1 MNRLNRYSQWT
12 LILMVLP
19 FAAAHAEPWGDT
31 ASGVIVGGAVG
42 GLVAGVPGAAVG
54 VVLGGLTGAGADNEA
69 RQERQEA
76 IRSSDYMDQ
85 AEWERE
91 RRKRN
96 QQLADLRRESW
107 DADNNPQ
114 PTIKV
119 ASLNSSV
126 PVPSSDVALITDT
139 QRSLIKMGYDPGE
152 LGTLTRQSVAVIK
165 LYQAEHDLLETG
177 RPSQAL
183 LQHMRQHGG

>member
-1 MNRLNRYSQWT
+1 MSSLKRVSQSLLLLT
-12 LILMVLP
+12 LLP
-19 FAAAHAEPWGDT
+19 VAAAQAEPWGST
-31 ASGVIVGGAVG
+31 AGGVVVGGTVG
-42 GLVAGVPGAAVG
+42 GLVAGAPGAAVG
-54 VVLGGLTGAGADNEA
+54 VVLGGLTGAGADKEA
-69 RQERQEA
+69 RQEQQDA
-76 IRSSDYMDQ
+76 IRSSNYMDQ

-96 QQLADLRRESW
+96 QQLADLRQESW
-107 DADNNPQ
+107 DADNNAQ

-119 ASLNSSV
+119 VSLDSSV
-126 PVPSSDVALITDT
+126 AVPASDVTLITDT

-165 LYQAEHDLLETG
+165 LYQAEHNLLETG

-183 LQHMRQHGG
+183 LAHMRQHGG

>member
-1 MNRLNRYSQWT
+1 MKRLKWGSRG
-12 LILMVLP
+12 LLLLALP
-19 FAAAHAEPWGDT
+19 FAAAQAEPWGST
-31 ASGVIVGGAVG
+31 AGGVVVGGTVG
-42 GLVAGVPGAAVG
+42 GMVAGVPGAAAG
-54 VVLGGLTGAGADNEA
+54 VVLGGLTGAGADKEA
-69 RQERQEA
+69 RQEQQQA

-96 QQLADLRRESW
+96 QQLADLRQESW

-114 PTIKV
+114 PSIKV
-119 ASLNSSV
+119 ASLNPGV
-126 PVPSSDVALITDT
+126 AVPSSDVALITDT

-152 LGTLTRQSVAVIK
+152 LGTLTRQTVAVIK
-165 LYQAEHDLLETG
+165 LYQSEHDLLETG

>member
-1 MNRLNRYSQWT
+1 MSSLKRVSQRLLLLT
-12 LILMVLP
+12 LLP
-19 FAAAHAEPWGDT
+19 VAAAQAEPWGST
-31 ASGVIVGGAVG
+31 AGGVVVGGTVG
-42 GLVAGVPGAAVG
+42 GLVAGAPGAAVG
-54 VVLGGLTGAGADNEA
+54 VVLGGLTGAGADKEA
-69 RQERQEA
+69 RQEQQDA
-76 IRSSDYMDQ
+76 IRSSNYMDQ

-96 QQLADLRRESW
+96 QQLADLRQESW
-107 DADNNPQ
+107 DADNNAQ

-119 ASLNSSV
+119 VSLDSSV
-126 PVPSSDVALITDT
+126 AVPASDVTLITDT

-165 LYQAEHDLLETG
+165 LYQAEHNLLETG

-183 LQHMRQHGG
+183 LAHMRQHGG